1 MNARLSSKHTLQL
14 QRELTTAQ
22 QVIND
27 LVRENYELKGLLTNA
42 ATHAQSSEKRHDG
55 PTRQ

>member
-1 MNARLSSKHTLQL
+1 MNANQSKHVLQL
-14 QRELTTAQ
+14 QRELITAQ

-42 ATHAQSSEKRHDG
+42 SHAQQAA
-55 PTRQ
+55 RQAHNHPGQ

>member
-1 MNARLSSKHTLQL
+1 MNARISTKHAMQL
-14 QRELTTAQ
+14 QRELSTAQ

-27 LVRENYELKGLLTNA
+27 LVRENYELKGMLTNA
-42 ATHAQSSEKRHDG
+42 SHAQYTAKRTDG